1 MRTHPAALTLPRGKL
16 PKICNSAVR
25 KRLCNGKLGNFH
37 RTVPAQPGAA
47 RHNPGSLP
55 RYRGGVLGTTRAPS
69 PATEELCSA
78 QPPPSHFL
86 LSRGPKVPRSR
97 SGAAP
102 AADTQRRTMNFCIAV
117 LLVLQSLPGKAEVE
131 DEEEIA
137 PDLFEYM
144 THLSNYYYSTED
156 YYYDNTTAT
165 PATYVYEF
173 DSYETNITGDMD
185 YEQLFP
191 EWNATTEVSG
201 LPDTNAPGDAKDTQ
215 DFQESLGS
223 SLQGHLTLII
233 LLSFL
238 GLLL

>member
-1 MRTHPAALTLPRGKL
+1 MRTHPAALTLPGE
-16 PKICNSAVR
+16 
-25 KRLCNGKLGNFH
+25 NFP
-37 RTVPAQPGAA
+37 RFAIQPSETPLQRETSTAGAA
-47 RHNPGSLP
+47 ARTPHGTRSARHCSSPGHNPGSLP
-55 RYRGGVLGTTRAPS
+55 RYRGG
-69 PATEELCSA
+69 CSA

-86 LSRGPKVPRSR
+86 LSRGKLGKVPRRR

-117 LLVLQSLPGKAEVE
+117 LLVLQSLPGKAELE
-131 DEEEIA
+131 DDMEEIA
-137 PDLFEYM
+137 QDLYDYM
-144 THLSNYYYSTED
+144 AHLSNYYSSTED
-156 YYYDNTTAT
+156 YYYDNITAT

-173 DSYETNITGDMD
+173 DSYETSTIGYMD
-185 YEQLFP
+185 WEKLFP
-191 EWNATTEVSG
+191 EENATTEVSG
-201 LPDTNAPGDAKDTQ
+201 FPDTNAPGDSRDAKDSQ

>member
-1 MRTHPAALTLPRGKL
+1 
-16 PKICNSAVR
+16 
-25 KRLCNGKLGNFH
+25 
-37 RTVPAQPGAA
+37 
-47 RHNPGSLP
+47 
-55 RYRGGVLGTTRAPS
+55 
-69 PATEELCSA
+69 
-78 QPPPSHFL
+78 
-86 LSRGPKVPRSR
+86 
-97 SGAAP
+97 
-102 AADTQRRTMNFCIAV
+102 MNFCIAV

-144 THLSNYYYSTED
+144 THLSNYYYSTEE

-173 DSYETNITGDMD
+173 DSYETNFTGDID
-185 YEQLFP
+185 YEELFP

-201 LPDTNAPGDAKDTQ
+201 LPDTNASGDAKDTPGSAKDTQ
-215 DFQESLGS
+215 DFQGSLGS